1 MTFIDNIQQGFE
13 AIRVNKLRAVIT
25 CLIIA
30 IGIAALVGILT
41 SIDGMKAAI
50 TTTFSRMGSQSF
62 NIRNSTGL
70 NRQGGPQTVVDYK
83 PISYS
88 QAQVF
93 KTEFQF
99 PSRISISRFA
109 SSTAKVR
116 FNGKETNPNSA
127 VTGVDENYIFTAG
140 YNIKRGRNITENDVT
155 LGLPVV
161 ILGSEIVF
169 NLFGTST
176 PIGKEVVVDGKRYT
190 VIGEL
195 NEKGSS
201 LGRSG
206 GDRVVFMPVSRARQ
220 DFIGTN
226 ENYLINVA
234 VDDIDELDKALN
246 EAYLFFRRLRGLRVN
261 EADNFAISKSDA
273 MANEAIGNL
282 KMVTGIGTVIAII
295 TLLGAAISLM
305 NIMLVSVTE
314 RTREIG
320 LRKSLG
326 ASAST
331 IRNQF
336 LTEAIVI
343 CQVGGFG
350 GIVLGI
356 ILGNSVGA
364 ALGSGFIIP
373 WQWMITAV
381 LVCMLVGLAAGIY
394 PANRAASMD
403 PIEALRHE

>member
-41 SIDGMKAAI
+41 SIDGMKSAI

-93 KTEFQF
+93 KNEFQF

-140 YNIKRGRNITENDVT
+140 YNIKRGRNISENDVS

-161 ILGSEIVF
+161 ILGSEIIF
-169 NLFGTST
+169 NLFGSAS
-176 PIGKEVVVDGKRYT
+176 PLGKEVVVDGKRYT

-195 NEKGSS
+195 TEKGSS

-234 VDDIDELDKALN
+234 VDDIGELDKALN

-343 CQVGGFG
+343 CQVGGFA